1 MSEYRYVPGQIPT
14 ASADLSR
21 FLADEHERISQG
33 MSTVWDVPV
42 LTTAPAKPRQG
53 MIRYADG
60 TAWNPG
66 SGEGLYVYKTA
77 GWTFIV

>member
-1 MSEYRYVPGQIPT
+1 MSEFRYLPAVAPP
-14 ASADLSR
+14 SLDELVR
-21 FLADEHERISQG
+21 FLSDEHERISLA

-42 LTTAPAKPRQG
+42 LTTEPEKPRQG